1 MVQENQLLHI
11 LPLNLLPYYP
21 IFEWNSNGE
30 TTTNALDILID
41 LKRSLDMIPVFG
53 ECVAPTIF
61 KATLN

>member
-1 MVQENQLLHI
+1 MGKENQLLYI

-30 TTTNALDILID
+30 TTINALNILIE
-41 LKRSLDMIPVFG
+41 LKLPLDMISVSG